1 MFWKRP
7 VNINFI
13 TMLTVVLLLLV
24 GAGLC
29 GKASSEYQD
38 AASQTHGYAADILEK
53 GVDTVSGWG
62 VIFGEIGAGTM
73 MLVSGIMFL
82 VMFIMLVIAFAIL
95 VPLVIARCVYKNH
108 GGRLLAYRILMGV
121 VYAVMLILIISIF
134 SIFTSSPSVLLLI
147 VLLVLS
153 GITVWNMVN
162 TYSGRI
168 RRY

>member
-13 TMLTVVLLLLV
+13 TMLTVVLLLFV
-24 GAGLC
+24 VAGFC
-29 GKASSEYQD
+29 GKAGYDYQD
-38 AASQTHGYAADILEK
+38 VASQAHGDAADILEN

-62 VIFGEIGAGTM
+62 VIFGELGAGTM
-73 MLVSGIMFL
+73 MLASGIMFL
-82 VMFIMLVIAFAIL
+82 VMFTLLVFAFAIL

-121 VYAVMLILIISIF
+121 VCAVMGILIISIF
-134 SIFTSSPSVLLLI
+134 SFFTSSPSVLLLFI
-147 VLLVLS
+147 LFVLS

-162 TYSGRI
+162 TYSARI

>member
-1 MFWKRP
+1 M
-7 VNINFI
+7 NINFI
-13 TMLTVVLLLLV
+13 TILIVVLLLFV
-24 GAGLC
+24 VAGLC
-29 GKASSEYQD
+29 GKASSDYQD
-38 AASQTHGYAADILEK
+38 AASQAHGYAADIREK

-62 VIFGEIGAGTM
+62 VIFGELGAGTM
-73 MLVSGIMFL
+73 MLASGIMFL
-82 VMFIMLVIAFAIL
+82 VMITLLVIAFAAL

-121 VYAVMLILIISIF
+121 VYAVLLILIISIF
-134 SIFTSSPSVLLLI
+134 SIFTSSPSVLMLI
-147 VLLVLS
+147 ILFVLS